1 MADPVIE
8 VRDVCKDFRM
18 GEVVLPI
25 LKNVS
30 LTIES
35 GEFAAILGPSG
46 SGKSTLLAILGCLD
60 LPTSGEVFINGQG
73 LAGLGEDEL
82 ARVRNRDIGF
92 VFQNFHLLPQY
103 DALSNVELA
112 LIYAGDPDS
121 RGRAAELLER
131 VELKDRMEH
140 LPSQLSGGQ
149 RQRVAIARALANNP
163 ALLLADE
170 PTGNLDSR
178 TGREIL
184 GLFRELHQ
192 QGGTVVI
199 VTHDPAV
206 AALAGRVIQI
216 ADGVIV
222 SDKRQLPGGRL

>member
-1 MADPVIE
+1 MAVPVIE
-8 VRDVCKDFRM
+8 LRDVCKNYQM
-18 GEVVLPI
+18 GDVVLPI
-25 LKNVS
+25 LKRVS

-60 LPTSGEVFINGQG
+60 LPSSGEVFINGRG
-73 LAGLGEDEL
+73 LAGLSEDEL
-82 ARVRNRDIGF
+82 ARVRNREIGF
-92 VFQNFHLLPQY
+92 VFQNFHLLPYY
-103 DALSNVELA
+103 DALANVELP
-112 LIYAGDPDS
+112 LLYAGAADS
-121 RGRAAELLER
+121 RRKAAEMLER
-131 VELKDRMEH
+131 VELKDRLEH

-149 RQRVAIARALANNP
+149 RQRVAIARALANSP

-184 GLFRELHQ
+184 ALFRTLNQ

-199 VTHDPAV
+199 VTHDAAV
-206 AALAGRVIQI
+206 AALARRVISI
-216 ADGVIV
+216 ADGAIV
-222 SDKRQLPGGRL
+222 SDKRPLRGGRL

>member
-8 VRDVCKDFRM
+8 VRDVCKDFQM
-18 GEVVLPI
+18 GAVVLPI

-60 LPTSGEVFINGQG
+60 LPTSGEVFINGHG

-178 TGREIL
+178 TGKEIM
-184 GLFRELHQ
+184 GLFRELHE

-222 SDKRQLPGGRL
+222 SDKRQLPGGRR

>member
-1 MADPVIE
+1 MAVPVIE
-8 VRDVCKDFRM
+8 VRDVCKNYLM
-18 GEVVLPI
+18 GEVVLPV

-60 LPTSGEVFINGQG
+60 LPSSGEVFINGRG
-73 LAGLGEDEL
+73 LAGLDEDAL
-82 ARVRNRDIGF
+82 AQVRNREIGF
-92 VFQNFHLLPQY
+92 VFQNFHLLPYY

-112 LIYAGDPDS
+112 LLYARDPDS
-121 RGRAAELLER
+121 RRKAAEMLER
-131 VELKDRMEH
+131 VELKDRLEH

-184 GLFRELHQ
+184 ALFRELNR
-192 QGGTVVI
+192 QGGTVII
-199 VTHDPAV
+199 VTHDPQV
-206 AALAGRVIQI
+206 AALAGRVISI
-216 ADGVIV
+216 ADGAIV
-222 SDKRQLPGGRL
+222 SDRRPLRRGVL

>member
-1 MADPVIE
+1 
-8 VRDVCKDFRM
+8 M
-18 GEVVLPI
+18 GEVVLPV

-60 LPTSGEVFINGQG
+60 LPSSGEVFINGRG
-73 LAGLGEDEL
+73 LTGLSEDEL
-82 ARVRNRDIGF
+82 ARVRNREIGF
-92 VFQNFHLLPQY
+92 VFQNFHLLPYY
-103 DALSNVELA
+103 DAVSNVELA
-112 LIYAGDPDS
+112 LLYAGDPDP
-121 RGRAAELLER
+121 RGKAAEMLKR
-131 VELKDRMEH
+131 VELQDRLEH

-184 GLFRELHQ
+184 GLFRELNQ

-199 VTHDPAV
+199 VTHDPEV
-206 AALAGRVIQI
+206 AALSRRVIRI
-216 ADGVIV
+216 ADGAIV
-222 SDKRQLPGGRL
+222 SDKRPLRGSRL

>member
-1 MADPVIE
+1 MAAPVIE
-8 VRDVCKDFRM
+8 VREVCKNYQM
-18 GEVVLPI
+18 GSSVLPV
-25 LKNVS
+25 LNRVS
-30 LTIES
+30 LTIER

-60 LPTSGEVFINGQG
+60 LPSSGEVLINGRA

-82 ARVRNRDIGF
+82 ARIRNREIGF
-92 VFQNFHLLPQY
+92 VFQSFHLLPQY
-103 DALSNVELA
+103 DALANVELA
-112 LIYAGDPDS
+112 LLYAGAPDS
-121 RGRAAELLER
+121 RRRAAEVLER
-131 VELKDRMEH
+131 VELKDRLEH

-149 RQRVAIARALANNP
+149 RQRVAIARALANDP
-163 ALLLADE
+163 SLLLADE

-184 GLFRELHQ
+184 GLFRVLHQ

-206 AALAGRVIQI
+206 AALAGRVIRI
-216 ADGVIV
+216 ADGSIV
-222 SDKRQLPGGRL
+222 SDRRPLRGGHL

>member
-1 MADPVIE
+1 
-8 VRDVCKDFRM
+8 
-18 GEVVLPI
+18 

-35 GEFAAILGPSG
+35 GEFVAILGASG

-60 LPTSGEVFINGQG
+60 LPSSGEVFINGRG
-73 LAGLGEDEL
+73 LAGLSEDEL
-82 ARVRNRDIGF
+82 ARVRNSEIGF
-92 VFQNFHLLPQY
+92 VFQNFHLLPYY
-103 DALSNVELA
+103 DAVSNVELP
-112 LIYAGDPDS
+112 LLYAGVPDS
-121 RGRAAELLER
+121 RLRAAEMLER
-131 VELKDRMEH
+131 VELKDRLEH

-184 GLFRELHQ
+184 ALFRALNQ

-199 VTHDPAV
+199 VTHDPEV
-206 AALAGRVIQI
+206 AALARRVIRI
-216 ADGVIV
+216 ADGAVV
-222 SDKRQLPGGRL
+222 SDRRPLRGGRL

>member
-1 MADPVIE
+1 MIE
-8 VRDVCKDFRM
+8 VRDVCKNFRM
-18 GEVVLPI
+18 GEVMLPI

-60 LPTSGEVFINGQG
+60 LPSSGEVFINGRG
-73 LAGLGEDEL
+73 LAGLSEDEL
-82 ARVRNRDIGF
+82 ARVRNREIGF
-92 VFQNFHLLPQY
+92 VFQNFHLLPYY
-103 DALSNVELA
+103 DALANVELA
-112 LIYAGDPDS
+112 LLYAGDPDS
-121 RGRAAELLER
+121 RRKAAEMLER
-131 VELKDRMEH
+131 VDLKERLEH

-149 RQRVAIARALANNP
+149 RQRVAIARALANSP

-178 TGREIL
+178 TGKEIL
-184 GLFRELHQ
+184 GLFRELNQ

-199 VTHDPAV
+199 VTHDAEV
-206 AALAGRVIQI
+206 AALARRVIRI
-216 ADGVIV
+216 ADGAVV
-222 SDKRQLPGGRL
+222 SDRRPLRGGRI